1 MPSDAT
7 GHAGQEI
14 GDARRARQR
23 FNVSF
28 SPNLAL
34 NSFIQYVD
42 TEDLI
47 SMNTRFNWI
56 YKPGADLF
64 IVYNQSTNTDRLP
77 GEPQTN
83 FRQGIVKLTWMFQ
96 F

>member
-1 MPSDAT
+1 M
-7 GHAGQEI
+7 
-14 GDARRARQR
+14 RQR
-23 FNVSF
+23 FNVTF

-56 YKPGADLF
+56 YRPGADLF
-64 IVYNQSTNTDRLP
+64 IVYNQSWTDGGTRDRALIFKF
-77 GEPQTN
+77 TYLW
-83 FRQGIVKLTWMFQ
+83 VM
-96 F
+96 